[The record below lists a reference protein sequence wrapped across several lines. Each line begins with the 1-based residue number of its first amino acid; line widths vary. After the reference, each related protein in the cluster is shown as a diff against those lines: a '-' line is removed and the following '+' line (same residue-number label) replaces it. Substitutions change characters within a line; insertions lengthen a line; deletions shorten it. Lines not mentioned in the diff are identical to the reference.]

1 MRQVITIEAL
11 EVLDAIDRKGSFA
24 AAAEELYRVPSAITY
39 TVQKL
44 ELDLGVTLFRREG
57 RRSVL
62 TPAGQEL
69 LTEGRHILAA
79 TAALAE
85 SAKRVASGWEP
96 RLNIAV
102 ESYFPLEALYPLL
115 QEFYQIYPD
124 IEFNLYEEVLAGSW
138 DALLSGR
145 ADLVVGAPDLP
156 PGQKGIT
163 TAPLMELDS
172 VLVAAAGHPATQL
185 PQPLGREDLDQFR
198 SVVARDSSR
207 NLAQLS
213 RGLQTKKSVL
223 SVPNM
228 EAKIRAHCQGL
239 GVGTVPRYRVVE
251 LLASGD
257 LVELH
262 LREPL
267 PPSIFYMGWRAANK
281 GKALQ
286 WMVEAV
292 RERWHF

>member
-11 EVLDAIDRKGSFA
+11 EVLDAIERKGSFA
-24 AAAEELYRVPSAITY
+24 AAADELYRVPSAITY

-44 ELDLGVTLFRREG
+44 EQDLGVTLFRREG

-69 LTEGRHILAA
+69 LNEGRHILAA

-85 SAKRVASGWEP
+85 SARRVASGWEP
-96 RLNIAV
+96 RLNIAM
-102 ESYFPLEALYPLL
+102 ECFFPLESLYPLL
-115 QEFYQIYPD
+115 QAFYQIYPD

-138 DALLSGR
+138 DALLSGC
-145 ADLVVGAPDLP
+145 ADLVIGAPDLP
-156 PGQKGIT
+156 PVHKGIT
-163 TAPLMELDS
+163 AVPLMELES
-172 VLVAAAGHPATQL
+172 VMVASAGHPATQL
-185 PQPLGREDLDQFR
+185 PQPLAREDLEQFR

-207 NLAQLS
+207 NLPHQS
-213 RGLQTKKSVL
+213 RGLQTPKSVL

-239 GVGTVPRYRVVE
+239 GVGTVPRYRVAE
-251 LLASGD
+251 LLASGE
-257 LVELH
+257 LVELR

-267 PPSIFYMGWRAANK
+267 PPSSFYIGWRASNK
-281 GKALQ
+281 GKALE
-286 WMVEAV
+286 WMVTAV
-292 RERWHF
+292 RERWQF